1 MKTWRLFFSVLCLTL
16 LAAAPLAAVSEA
28 PGAGGAPLAALPSF
42 APVAEKAE
50 AAVVF
55 ISTSKTVKSRSFRIG
70 PGAPGGPG
78 GPGDDFFDRFFSRPA
93 PQGDRKE
100 RGQGSGF
107 IIDAEGHIV
116 TNNHVVEGA
125 EEIKVKLSSGR
136 EIPAE
141 IIGRD
146 PKTDLALIKLKDR
159 GPYSFLALGDSS
171 KLRIGDWVLAIGNP
185 FGLEHTV
192 TAGILS
198 ATSRSIGQGPY
209 DDYLQTDAA
218 INFGNSGGPL
228 LNVYGEVVGINSAI
242 VAAGGGNV
250 GIGFAIPA
258 NMAKGVVDQ
267 LKSRGKVVRGWMG
280 VQITKVTEDLA
291 QSFGLSEAR
300 GALITLVDPDGPA
313 VAAKARH
320 DDIVLSFDGQE
331 IKEWQDLPLIVANA
345 PVGKQ
350 VKVVV
355 WRDGREVTLNLT
367 VAEMKDDGA
376 ESGSAAAKTDDQYQL
391 GLSLR
396 EITPE
401 IAARQNLGERDGL
414 YVAGLEADSP
424 AAESGLQAG
433 DVILEINS
441 RPLKTL
447 ADYRQALN
455 SAKKGDILRFL
466 VKRGGGHLYYTI
478 KLGE

>member
-1 MKTWRLFFSVLCLTL
+1 MKIGRLFSSVLLMTL
-16 LAAAPLAAVSEA
+16 LAAAPLAAA
-28 PGAGGAPLAALPSF
+28 PEPSASDGAPLAAVPSF

-55 ISTSKTVKSRSFRIG
+55 ISTSKTVRSRSFRMG
-70 PGAPGGPG
+70 PGGPG
-78 GPGDDFFDRFFSRPA
+78 GPGDDFFDRFFGRPG
-93 PQGDRKE
+93 PQSDRKE

-125 EEIKVKLSSGR
+125 EEIKVKLSSGK

-146 PKTDLALIKLKDR
+146 PKTDLALIKLKEK
-159 GPYSFLALGDSS
+159 GSYSFLALGDSS
-171 KLRIGDWVLAIGNP
+171 KLRIGDWVVAIGNP

-198 ATSRSIGQGPY
+198 ARSRSIGQGPY

-228 LNVYGEVVGINSAI
+228 LNLYGEVVGINSAI

-258 NMAKGVVDQ
+258 NMAKGVVEQ

-291 QSFGLSEAR
+291 RSFGLAEAR
-300 GALITLVDPDGPA
+300 GALVTLVDPEGPA

-331 IKEWQDLPLIVANA
+331 IQDWQDLPLIVANT
-345 PVGKQ
+345 PVGKK

-355 WRDGREVTLNLT
+355 WRDGREVALDLT
-367 VAEMKDDGA
+367 VAELKDDGA
-376 ESGSAAAKTDDQYQL
+376 ELGPATARADEQQL

-401 IAARQNLGERDGL
+401 MAARQNLSERDGL
-414 YVAGLEADSP
+414 YVSGIEADSP

-433 DVILEINS
+433 DVILEIDS
-441 RPLKTL
+441 RPVKTL
-447 ADYRQALN
+447 ADYRRAV
-455 SAKKGDILRFL
+455 SSKKKGDILRFL
-466 VKRGGGHLYYTI
+466 VKRGGGNLYYTI
-478 KLGE
+478 KLDE